1 MRINKS
7 KFTPEELKQY
17 EALIAKAKEPDEMP
31 AEDIIKNTPPTPDIK
46 PEAPEVKPEES
57 VIKSELAPEVAAELA
72 DLKKFREAY
81 EKQQAREVAKKYA
94 LLGKD
99 EDKLTDTL
107 HRLKKSDE
115 ASYNALLE
123 AMDENLAFVQKTG
136 LFAEIGKSGHGCYYG
151 QGTVA
156 EKIELAAT
164 DIQKSNPNLDRPTA
178 IRKAWE
184 AHPELVHEYEEE
196 YRRTR

>member
-17 EALIAKAKEPDEMP
+17 EALIAKAREPDEKP
-31 AEDIIKNTPPTPDIK
+31 TEDIIKNTPPE
-46 PEAPEVKPEES
+46 PETKPEVKPEEPAR
-57 VIKSELAPEVAAELA
+57 KSELAPEVAAELA

-107 HRLKKSDE
+107 YRLKKSDE

-136 LFAEIGKSGHGCYYG
+136 LFAEIGKSGHGYYG

-164 DIQKSNPNLDRPTA
+164 DIQKSDPSLDRPTA

-184 AHPELVHEYEEE
+184 THPELVHEYEEE
-196 YRRTR
+196 YWREK

>member
-1 MRINKS
+1 MKINKS
-7 KFTPEELKQY
+7 KFTPQELKQY
-17 EALIAKAKEPDEMP
+17 EALVAKAREPDEKP
-31 AEDIIKNTPPTPDIK
+31 PEVIIKNTPP
-46 PEAPEVKPEES
+46 EPEVKPEEP
-57 VIKSELAPEVAAELA
+57 VIKAELAPEVAAELA

-99 EDKLTDTL
+99 EDKLTETL
-107 HRLKKSDE
+107 YRLKKSDE
-115 ASYNALLE
+115 VSYNALLE

-136 LFAEIGKSGHGCYYG
+136 LFAEIGKSGHGYYG

-156 EKIELAAT
+156 EKIEAAAT
-164 DIQKSNPNLDRPTA
+164 DIQKSNPSIDRPTA

-184 AHPELVHEYEEE
+184 THPELVHEYEEE
-196 YRRTR
+196 YRRAK

>member
-1 MRINKS
+1 MKINKS

-17 EALIAKAKEPDEMP
+17 EALIAKAKESDEKP
-31 AEDIIKNTPPTPDIK
+31 TKDISKNTPP
-46 PEAPEVKPEES
+46 EPEVKPEEP
-57 VIKSELAPEVAAELA
+57 VKKSELAPEVAAEIA

-99 EDKLTDTL
+99 EDKLTETL
-107 HRLKKSDE
+107 YRLKKSDE

-123 AMDENLAFVQKTG
+123 VMDENLAFVQKTG
-136 LFAEIGKSGHGCYYG
+136 LFAEIGKSGHGCYG

-164 DIQKSNPNLDRPTA
+164 EIQKSDPSLDRPTA

-184 AHPELVHEYEEE
+184 THPELIHEYEEE
-196 YRRTR
+196 YRRAR

>member
-7 KFTPEELKQY
+7 KFTAEELKQY
-17 EALIAKAKEPDEMP
+17 EALIAKAREPDENL
-31 AEDIIKNTPPTPDIK
+31 EKNIVKNTPPK
-46 PEAPEVKPEES
+46 HEAPEAKPEEPAK
-57 VIKSELAPEVAAELA
+57 KSALAPEVAEELA

-99 EDKLTDTL
+99 EDKLTETL
-107 HRLKKSDE
+107 YRLKKSDE
-115 ASYNALLE
+115 ASYTALLE

-136 LFAEIGKSGHGCYYG
+136 LFAEIGKSGHGYYG

-164 DIQKSNPNLDRPTA
+164 DIQKSDPGLDRRAA
-178 IRKAWE
+178 IKKAWE
-184 AHPELVHEYEEE
+184 AHPELVREYEEE
-196 YRRTR
+196 YRRM

>member
-1 MRINKS
+1 MKINKS
-7 KFTPEELKQY
+7 KFTPEELKQF
-17 EALIAKAKEPDEMP
+17 EALIAKTKEPDEVP
-31 AEDIIKNTPPTPDIK
+31 AVENTPPVPEIK
-46 PEAPEVKPEES
+46 PEVPEIKPEPP
-57 VIKSELAPEVAAELA
+57 VKKSELAPEVAAELA

-107 HRLKKSDE
+107 YRLKKSDE
-115 ASYNALLE
+115 ASYTALLE

-136 LFAEIGKSGHGCYYG
+136 LFAEIGKSGHGCYG

-164 DIQKSNPNLDRPTA
+164 DIQKAAPGLDRFTA

-184 AHPELVHEYEEE
+184 THPELIHEYEEE
-196 YRRTR
+196 YRRAR

>member
-1 MRINKS
+1 MKINKS
-7 KFTPEELKQY
+7 KFTPDELKQY
-17 EALIAKAKEPDEMP
+17 EALIAKVKEPDEKP
-31 AEDIIKNTPPTPDIK
+31 TEDIIKNTPPKPDIK
-46 PEAPEVKPEES
+46 PEVPEVKPEEP

-99 EDKLTDTL
+99 EDKLTETL
-107 HRLKKSDE
+107 RRLKKSDE
-115 ASYNALLE
+115 ASYHALLE

-136 LFAEIGKSGHGCYYG
+136 LFEEIGKSGHGYYG

-164 DIQKSNPNLDRPTA
+164 EIQKSDPSLGRLMA
-178 IRKAWE
+178 IQKAWE
-184 AHPELVHEYEEE
+184 THPELVYEYEEGL
-196 YRRTR
+196 RRAK

>member
-1 MRINKS
+1 MKINKS

-17 EALIAKAKEPDEMP
+17 EALIAKAKEPDEAP
-31 AEDIIKNTPPTPDIK
+31 VIENTPPVPEIK
-46 PEAPEVKPEES
+46 PEVTEVKPEPP
-57 VIKSELAPEVAAELA
+57 VKKSELAPEVAAELA
-72 DLKKFREAY
+72 NLKKFREAY

-99 EDKLTDTL
+99 EDTLTETL
-107 HRLKKSDE
+107 YRLKKSDE
-115 ASYNALLE
+115 ASYTALLE

-136 LFAEIGKSGHGCYYG
+136 LFAEIGKTGHGYYG

-156 EKIELAAT
+156 EKIEAAAI
-164 DIQKSNPNLDRPTA
+164 DIQKSDPSLDRTTA

-184 AHPELVHEYEEE
+184 AHPELVREYEEE
-196 YRRTR
+196 YWRAK